1 MMIGPEN
8 CLSEVY
14 GPEAEL
20 EKLKEPFKNF
30 AIQYYVLDQGS
41 RTFFKAVDQVEAEDK
56 HVTIVPYFTVII
68 SYSYIYSW
76 DQKSRNAYI
85 IDN

>member
-1 MMIGPEN
+1 MLIGPEN

-14 GPEAEL
+14 GPEKEL

-56 HVTIVPYFTVII
+56 HVTIVPYFTVMTL
-68 SYSYIYSW
+68 YSYTVES
-76 DQKSRNAYI
+76 KSLGYFELR
-85 IDN
+85 